1 LSRQV
6 WKWIYEMMSD
16 EDLVG
21 LANAARVKVP
31 GFRNVTVEQS
41 RILRPRLIQSMSTG
55 KDLTRVKQAMDD
67 HATECERCSSYR
79 HKTQPELLQDIDSGD
94 NPIKVLTSLLTS
106 ADSGKQML
114 AELLFETLQSSGRLA
129 DMTNKV
135 AEVRREIDLHEA
147 IHSNLMKQ
155 NDEQS
160 KMIKKYEERIGK
172 LEKAE
177 AIFNETK
184 AQLDEKIKQLHAN
197 LEEQLE
203 QMEEERARWEEERAG
218 LLSQLAEKQALLD
231 QKSWVAS
238 AVVEVAADTE
248 ASDGLSAES
257 GQASKTPVVLVGKSP
272 TVASANYEIKTVEVH
287 QVEQAFEQNL
297 FQEADQVWVLTYEA
311 PLGTQRKLRRGVERE
326 RLREFHTL
334 KELQRHI
341 GSVSNV

>member
-1 LSRQV
+1 MSRQV

-31 GFRNVTVEQS
+31 GFRSVNIEQI
-41 RILRPRLIQSMSTG
+41 RILRPRLIQTMSTG
-55 KDLTRVKQAMDD
+55 KDLTRVKHAMDE
-67 HATECERCSSYR
+67 HAMECERCSSYR
-79 HKTQPELLQDIDSGD
+79 HKTQAELLQDIDSGD

-106 ADSGKQML
+106 SESGQQML
-114 AELLFETLQSSGRLA
+114 AELLYENLQASGRLNELA
-129 DMTNKV
+129 NRA
-135 AEVRREIDLHEA
+135 AEVRREIEVHEA
-147 IHSNLMKQ
+147 IHGNLMKQ

-160 KMIKKYEERIGK
+160 KLLKKYEERIGK
-172 LEKAE
+172 LEKSE
-177 AIFNETK
+177 ASFNETK

-203 QMEEERARWEEERAG
+203 QMEEERSRWEEERA
-218 LLSQLAEKQALLD
+218 LLLRQLEEKQALLD
-231 QKSWVAS
+231 QKSWVAPAS
-238 AVVEVAADTE
+238 VEVAADAE
-248 ASDGLSAES
+248 VSNGRSGEMGQDGR
-257 GQASKTPVVLVGKSP
+257 TPVVLVGKLPS
-272 TVASANYEIKTVEVH
+272 VESENYEIKSVEIH

-297 FQEADQVWVLTYEA
+297 FKGADQVWVLTYEA
-311 PLGTQRKLRRGVERE
+311 PLGTQRKLRRGVDRE